1 MAGTLS
7 GVSCTNLS
15 HNEGH
20 PNNINSSFNDLS
32 KNKSTISL
40 NHYLSHNTKE
50 HTDHSQIPDEFS
62 GPKSA
67 LMGAENLS

>member
-7 GVSCTNLS
+7 GMSCTNLS
-15 HNEGH
+15 QHESGA
-20 PNNINSSFNDLS
+20 NNRANSSFNELS

-50 HTDHSQIPDEFS
+50 QTDHS
-62 GPKSA
+62 
-67 LMGAENLS
+67 